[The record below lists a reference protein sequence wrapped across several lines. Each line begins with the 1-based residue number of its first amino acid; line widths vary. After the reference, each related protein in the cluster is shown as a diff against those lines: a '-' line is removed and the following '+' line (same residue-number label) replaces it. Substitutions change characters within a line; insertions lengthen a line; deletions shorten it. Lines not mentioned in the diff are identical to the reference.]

1 MPKGAKYCQT
11 NSFTVNQGQKK
22 KKVTESMLFPEA
34 LELTSIVL

>member
-22 KKVTESMLFPEA
+22 KVTESMLFPEA

>member
-22 KKVTESMLFPEA
+22 KGNREHVIS
-34 LELTSIVL
+34 